1 MDTQRLILFPHVP
14 EYLRALA
21 QGPEFYQAV
30 SGLQVADGLSDFM
43 RLASEDFL
51 RRLQSATEPDPWSW
65 GFAVVDQ
72 QNMVIGMAAFKGA
85 PGPDRTVEIAYGISP
100 AYQGRGYATEA
111 ALGLIRFARE
121 SGRVSLVC
129 AHTLASNDPSMRVL
143 RKCGFTLIGEVL
155 DPEDG
160 PVLRWELPL

>member
-1 MDTQRLILFPHVP
+1 MSPKRLTLFPHVP

-21 QGPEFYQAV
+21 QGPGFYQAV
-30 SGLQVADGLSDFM
+30 SGLQVADGLSGFM
-43 RLASEDFL
+43 RAASEDFL
-51 RRLQSATEPDPWSW
+51 KRLQSAAEPDPWSW

-72 QNMVIGMAAFKGA
+72 QNMVIGMAAFKGP
-85 PGPDRTVEIAYGISP
+85 PGADRIVEIAYGISP

-111 ALGLIRFARE
+111 ALGLIEYARE

-129 AHTLASNDPSMRVL
+129 AHTLPTNDPSKRVL
-143 RKCGFTLIGEVL
+143 EKCGFKLLGEVM

-160 PVLRWELPL
+160 LVLRWELQL

>member
-1 MDTQRLILFPHVP
+1 MDKKRVILFPHVP

-30 SGLQVADGLSDFM
+30 SGFKVAEGLAGFI
-43 RLASEDFL
+43 RAASEEFIK
-51 RRLQSATEPDPWSW
+51 RLQTASEPDPWSW

-72 QNMVIGMAAFKGA
+72 KNMVIGMAAYKGA
-85 PGPDRTVEIAYGISP
+85 PGADRTVEIAYGISP

-111 ALGLIRFARE
+111 ARGLIQFARE

-129 AHTLASNDPSMRVL
+129 AHTLPTNDPSNRVL
-143 RKCGFTLIGEVL
+143 EKCGFKLIGEVM

-160 PVLRWELPL
+160 LVLRWELKL